1 MSYGASSALQT
12 AVYDALINDTA
23 VAAQVGTAVFDAVPS
38 GTPPA
43 LFILL
48 GDEEVRDRSDATAA
62 GSLHDFTLSVV
73 GDVAGFRAVKQ
84 AAGAVSDALLNAEL
98 TLQRGQMVSMVF
110 LRARARRVGT
120 GNARRVDLRF
130 RAQIEDTP

>member
-1 MSYGASSALQT
+1 MSYGASSSLQT
-12 AVYDALINDTA
+12 AVYDTLINDTA
-23 VAAQVGTAVFDAVPS
+23 VVAQVGMNVFDAVPS

-48 GDEEVRDRSDATAA
+48 GAEDVRDRSDATTA

-84 AAGAVSDALLNAEL
+84 AAGAVSDALLNTDLALE
-98 TLQRGQMVSMVF
+98 RGQLVSMVF
-110 LRARARRVGT
+110 MRARARRVGT

-130 RAQIEDTP
+130 RAQIEDTS